1 MKIDI
6 EGTGIHSRVPFCA
19 IGGHAGCSQIPFP
32 NADKYNIYVTSV
44 SSFGDSQ
51 QANFSWVVIRS
62 KSGFSLQVENPD
74 AVYYFSTLYPNRLW
88 DVFFSAVLI

>member
-1 MKIDI
+1 M
-6 EGTGIHSRVPFCA
+6 EGTGIHSRVQFYA
-19 IGGHAGCSQIPFP
+19 IGGHAGCSQIPFQ

-51 QANFSWVVIRS
+51 QANFPWVVIRS
-62 KSGFSLQVENPD
+62 KNGFSLQFENPD
-74 AVYYFSTLYPNRLW
+74 AVYYFGTLYPNRLW